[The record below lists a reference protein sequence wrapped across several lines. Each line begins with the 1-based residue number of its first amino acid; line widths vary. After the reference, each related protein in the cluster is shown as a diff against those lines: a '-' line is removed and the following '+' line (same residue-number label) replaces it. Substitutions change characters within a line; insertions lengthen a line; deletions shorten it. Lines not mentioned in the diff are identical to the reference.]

1 MQTLKTSAKNINN
14 HILSKKTEKQKLY
27 IASLSWR
34 NIYIYRKNWEEIAL
48 IFIEITTVRQNIG
61 DSSSYLYFSSKYKWI
76 NEYVLLL
83 LLEIK
88 LLSKVKKDQL
98 LHQDPESY
106 SKSSLRLAIR
116 KSLSPLI
123 LTGEG
128 IATLLK
134 QSASRVLSRAINWPL
149 KRKWVKLRKLELDA
163 PTEWPNAALKNQRH
177 MYYTFWCGHFLFHL
191 IVNISSDCNFT
202 ATF

>member
-163 PTEWPNAALKNQRH
+163 PTEWPNAASRISAICITLSGVG
-177 MYYTFWCGHFLFHL
+177 TFFS
-191 IVNISSDCNFT
+191 I
-202 ATF
+202 